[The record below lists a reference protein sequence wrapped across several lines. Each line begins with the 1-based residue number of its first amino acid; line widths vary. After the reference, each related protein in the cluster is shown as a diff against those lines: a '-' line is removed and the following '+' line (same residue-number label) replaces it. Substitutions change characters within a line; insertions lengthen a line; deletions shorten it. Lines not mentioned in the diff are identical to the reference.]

1 MPKLSSV
8 SKSGHLFGPRISHWG
23 QVSMGG
29 LSLSHGT
36 YSQGGFW
43 LGLKDLLPECGCQ
56 PGPGCG
62 WGLGRAMSSGSSS
75 YGLPTWPGLPYS
87 TGLGA
92 KELLSGPCRRRAA
105 SEDFALKV
113 RWCHFGTTLAVG
125 CHEEL
130 LFQLQAAAV

>member
-1 MPKLSSV
+1 
-8 SKSGHLFGPRISHWG
+8 
-23 QVSMGG
+23 MGG
-29 LSLSHGT
+29 SSLSHGT

-92 KELLSGPCRRRAA
+92 KELLSDPRRRGW
-105 SEDFALKV
+105 EP
-113 RWCHFGTTLAVG
+113 RG
-125 CHEEL
+125 CSVTHAGGAGS
-130 LFQLQAAAV
+130 QGDAQ